1 MSDDLKSFKISD
13 ATPRGQTRQA
23 KNKGGDDE
31 AAAASVGFPSIEA
44 QVEHDGPAMAGL
56 DERYDRLEALSKS
69 GSNKEKAGAKKAMMA
84 YERTHALLTHLL
96 NTKAQLS
103 GGAEGEEEQN

>member
-13 ATPRGQTRQA
+13 ATPRGQTRRPKA
-23 KNKGGDDE
+23 KDDTPPE
-31 AAAASVGFPSIEA
+31 AGSVGFPSIEA
-44 QVEHDGPAMAGL
+44 QVENDGPALPGL

-69 GSNKEKAGAKKAMMA
+69 GSPKEKAGAKKAMVA

-96 NTKAQLS
+96 NTKQQLA
-103 GGAEGEEEQN
+103 GGGDEG

>member
-23 KNKGGDDE
+23 KAKAGE
-31 AAAASVGFPSIEA
+31 EQAAASVGFPSIEA
-44 QVEHDGPAMAGL
+44 QVEADGPAMAGL
-56 DERYDRLEALSKS
+56 DERYDRLEELSKS
-69 GSNKEKAGAKKAMMA
+69 GSAREKAGAKKAMMA

-103 GGAEGEEEQN
+103 GGGEEQE

>member
-13 ATPRGQTRQA
+13 ATPRAQTRQA
-23 KNKGGDDE
+23 KTRGDGAQE
-31 AAAASVGFPSIEA
+31 AASVGFPSIEA

-69 GSNKEKAGAKKAMMA
+69 GSNKEKAGAKKAMLA

-96 NTKAQLS
+96 NTKAQLA
-103 GGAEGEEEQN
+103 GGGEGQEQG

>member
-1 MSDDLKSFKISD
+1 MTDDLKSFKISD
-13 ATPRGQTRQA
+13 ATPKGQSRQGKKVA
-23 KNKGGDDE
+23 EESGPPP
-31 AAAASVGFPSIEA
+31 SVGFPSIEA

-69 GSNKEKAGAKKAMMA
+69 GSNKEKAGAKKAMLA

-96 NTKAQLS
+96 NTKQELS
-103 GGAEGEEEQN
+103 GDGDEQSEG

>member
-13 ATPRGQTRQA
+13 ATPRGQTRQP
-23 KNKGGDDE
+23 KSKGAEDPP
-31 AAAASVGFPSIEA
+31 AASVGFPSIEA
-44 QVEHDGPAMAGL
+44 QVEQDGPALPGL

-69 GSNKEKAGAKKAMMA
+69 GSNKEKAGAKKAMLA

-96 NTKAQLS
+96 NTKAELS
-103 GGAEGEEEQN
+103 GAGGEQPEGEG